1 MSCTIKNL
9 FSLLASKYWHIYCGD
24 PGLPPGIPVMHT
36 IHDPRKTVVN
46 HITELALQKYI
57 IHYITSSNS
66 LTWPLHQIQM
76 PHRASSLTA
85 AADTRVAS
93 VARSMPLPY
102 RRLTR
107 RWVLVRTGI
116 VELLTFVIIVFLII

>member
-1 MSCTIKNL
+1 
-9 FSLLASKYWHIYCGD
+9 
-24 PGLPPGIPVMHT
+24 MHT
-36 IHDPRKTVVN
+36 IHDPRKIVVN
-46 HITELALQKYI
+46 PHNRVGIIEYI

-66 LTWPLHQIQM
+66 LTWPLGQIQM
-76 PHRASSLTA
+76 PRRASSLIV

-107 RWVLVRTGI
+107 RQVLVCAGI
-116 VELLTFVIIVFLII
+116 IELLTIIIRVFTII